1 MKSPPPVAETEN
13 CARCPAFMAAAGTTL
28 SMNGFS
34 VIPSRVATQ
43 VADGVWNAVV
53 TAFGRGTI
61 LIRRRAGL
69 PASACPLRAHEIRM
83 AGKAVGTGAGYEL
96 SARNQ
101 MKKLDADLKAE
112 RIDQKEY
119 DIRKDQIE
127 RGSLVY

>member
-13 CARCPAFMAAAGTTL
+13 CARCPAFMADAGTTL

-69 PASACPLRAHEIRM
+69 PASACPLRAYEIRHVAAEPPPSRNRPGDSADHRDRNEARQDLPM
-83 AGKAVGTGAGYEL
+83 RVGTE
-96 SARNQ
+96 RNV
-101 MKKLDADLKAE
+101 KRTRNA
-112 RIDQKEY
+112 
-119 DIRKDQIE
+119 
-127 RGSLVY
+127 